1 MNSSAFERITYDQLQ
16 VFIDSGKQNSMSTE
30 LVEYLTLLEMVR
42 ALYDKYRTKK
52 YIIDLLAQPPYE
64 LSRYLAQKIYADT
77 LNFFYSSNPIKREA
91 WANIMADKLEKLA
104 ELSIADNNF
113 DNAFKCYSKV
123 ADLRMGKENQV
134 EVPLELRD
142 RRPVF
147 YTINPA
153 DLNMPPVNRRKLAQF
168 IDGLTDIPQDERSRL
183 HRDALTGKAQGLVLD
198 INPEDIEFIDEQ

>member
-16 VFIDSGKQNSMSTE
+16 VFIDNGKQNSMSKE

-104 ELSIADNNF
+104 ELSIADNNL

-123 ADLRMGKENQV
+123 AELRMGKENQV

-183 HRDALTGKAQGLVLD
+183 HRDALTGKSQGLVLD